1 MFFVLFVVFHSSFCL
16 FLHVCCST
24 CMKMVLMRMVKC
36 ICDLERLVARSV
48 ARQLG
53 TLSRLNLAVSNEYLG
68 ESLVSSEVV
77 DL

>member
-1 MFFVLFVVFHSSFCL
+1 
-16 FLHVCCST
+16 
-24 CMKMVLMRMVKC
+24 MKMVLMRMVKC